1 MTTSISPTPTPIA
14 SRPHAL
20 PGILA
25 GLVAA
30 ATFGSSGVVA
40 RPLLEAGWTPGAIVL
55 LRIGIPAILLL
66 PIAVWMMRGRWPVL
80 RERAGVVTLFGV
92 FGIAAAQVCYFNA
105 VQYLSIGVALLME
118 YSGILLVVGWQW
130 LRTRLR
136 PANATLVGAAVAVVG
151 LTMILDVF
159 GNATVSVPG
168 ILWGLGAAV
177 GLAVYF
183 VLGARTEDGLPSLVV
198 VSAGMTVGVIVLL
211 AVAAVGLLP
220 IHFEFTAV
228 TLAGAQL
235 SWIVPML
242 YLSLVTALLAYQ
254 FGIAAAKIL
263 GSTMAS
269 FFGLTEVLFAVLI
282 AWIVLGEQPSGL
294 QLLGGVLVLGGVVL
308 VRLGELGR
316 GRELPGDSA
325 TGPRSSIIEATPAG

>member
-1 MTTSISPTPTPIA
+1 MTA
-14 SRPHAL
+14 STAAAPAL
-20 PGILA
+20 TGTRSMPLTGVIA
-25 GLVAA
+25 GLIAA
-30 ATFGSSGVVA
+30 ATFGSSGVAA
-40 RPLLEAGWTPGAIVL
+40 RPLLDAGWTPGAIVL

-66 PIAVWMMRGRWPVL
+66 PVGVWMMRGRWPVL
-80 RERAGVVTLFGV
+80 RERAGIVALFGV

-118 YSGILLVVGWQW
+118 YSGILLVVAWQW

-136 PANATLVGAAVAVVG
+136 PANATLVGAAIAVVG
-151 LTMILDVF
+151 LTLILDVF
-159 GNATVSVPG
+159 GAASVSVPG

-198 VSAGMTVGVIVLL
+198 VSAGMVVGVLVLL
-211 AVAAVGLLP
+211 AVAVVGLLP
-220 IHFEFTAV
+220 IHFEFTSV
-228 TLAGAQL
+228 ILAGTQL
-235 SWIVPML
+235 SWIVPVL

-254 FGIAAAKIL
+254 VGIAAAKIL

-282 AWIVLGEQPSGL
+282 AWLLLGEQPSAL

-308 VRLGELGR
+308 VRVGEYGGRSRTLGDRDPAG
-316 GRELPGDSA
+316 G
-325 TGPRSSIIEATPAG
+325 TTIIEATPAG

>member
-1 MTTSISPTPTPIA
+1 MTTSTSAQIPDTRGRSTPVA
-14 SRPHAL
+14 
-20 PGILA
+20 GVVA

-30 ATFGSSGVVA
+30 ATFGSSGVAA
-40 RPLLEAGWTPGAIVL
+40 RPLLQAGWTPGAIVL
-55 LRIGIPAILLL
+55 LRIGIPALLLL
-66 PIAVWMMRGRWPVL
+66 PVAIWMMRGRWPVL
-80 RERAGVVTLFGV
+80 RERAGIVALFGV

-118 YSGILLVVGWQW
+118 YSGILLVVAWQW

-136 PANATLVGAAVAVVG
+136 PANATLLGAAIAVVG
-151 LTMILDVF
+151 LAMILDVL
-159 GNATVSVPG
+159 GDVAVSVPG

-198 VSAGMTVGVIVLL
+198 VSAGMVVGVLVLL

-220 IHFEFTAV
+220 IHFEFTTV
-228 TLAGAQL
+228 TLAGVQL
-235 SWIVPML
+235 SWIVPLL
-242 YLSLVTALLAYQ
+242 YLALVTSLLAYQ
-254 FGIAAAKIL
+254 VGIVATRIL

-282 AWIVLGEQPSGL
+282 AWLLLGEQPSAV
-294 QLLGGVLVLGGVVL
+294 QLLGGILVLGGVVL
-308 VRLGELGR
+308 VRLGEYGRRPVPTEIVPLG
-316 GRELPGDSA
+316 
-325 TGPRSSIIEATPAG
+325 